1 MSKHEEADVD
11 LDLTNIFLAELS
23 RVWMLFVYL
32 SNICLLLMS
41 KL

>member
-1 MSKHEEADVD
+1 MSKHEEADID

-23 RVWMLFVYL
+23 RVLMLFVYL
-32 SNICLLLMS
+32 SNICFLRMS